1 MRITDIEVIN
11 LLFSYPNQHGF
22 RYAGGVASSRVTSL
36 VRVVTDNGL
45 IGLGAAY
52 SYPDLVRIIIE
63 KQLKPML
70 IGADPLDVEAN
81 WQKMY
86 DLTRWYGR
94 KGVAISSLGAL
105 DIAFWDLRG
114 KAEGQPL
121 HKLLGSDRNA
131 VPAYASGLFW
141 QDDVS
146 LLEKEAARHRS
157 RGFRRVKM
165 RLGRAEAYDM
175 AAVEAVR
182 RGIGPDGDVL
192 VDGSHRY
199 TLETAERLGHFLAE
213 QKVFWFEEPFPPEDI
228 DSYAA
233 LRGRISVPLAAG
245 ENDFGVQGFRELV
258 RANAL
263 DILQPDACRAG
274 GVTEC
279 MRVGR
284 LAAKANLR
292 IAPHTWSDAVAL
304 MANAHVVAALPN
316 AITVE
321 VDQSGNPFI
330 EELLSEPLRIE
341 DGLLRLP
348 EAPGLGIDLNMDTVH
363 RLAMPPEKSMPEGN
377 YSDLFFGANSL
388 RVPPPYQTNRS

>member
-1 MRITDIEVIN
+1 MRIADIEVIN

-22 RYAGGVASSRVTSL
+22 RYAGGVATSRVTSL
-36 VRVVTDNGL
+36 VRVITDNGL

-70 IGADPLDVEAN
+70 IGADPLDIEAN

-121 HKLLGSDRNA
+121 YKLLGSDRNA

-141 QDDVS
+141 QDDVC
-146 LLEKEAARHRS
+146 LLEKEAARHWS

-165 RLGRAEAYDM
+165 RLGRTEAYDM

-274 GVTEC
+274 GVTESI
-279 MRVGR
+279 RVGR

-304 MANAHVVAALPN
+304 VANAHIVAALPN

-348 EAPGLGIDLNMDTVH
+348 EAPGLGIDLNMDTVQ

-388 RVPPPYQTNRS
+388 SVPPPYQTNHS